1 MLLSQI
7 GVIFLNVA
15 FLSPILGQFKGS
27 FSKVLYI
34 LIGALEIYI
43 YLTCK
48 PVNFYEEYKITRK
61 FDQSELRQAYKRI
74 MLDYHP
80 DRNTQITSEQFN
92 YLKNINEI
100 LKSDEARQQYDQFGV
115 VVESNI
121 NPLPAITYRIKLTR
135 LLFYMILFLI
145 QLVNTQDHKGQQKQL
160 TILVFV
166 LGYGDFFLI
175 EQPQYFYNSGFFTSL
190 ALFEFLNVYRIVVT
204 LIISCILAEIK
215 NKQKIRNYQLRNLNL
230 GTINELVQ
238 EHQEFLQTQNSKRQK
253 ILNGFLMVAL
263 TLYSLTIFVDYQALF
278 LKAVN
283 FIQERR
289 QQDL

>member
-7 GVIFLNVA
+7 GVVFFNVA

-27 FSKVLYI
+27 ISKILYI
-34 LIGALEIYI
+34 LIGVLEIYI
-43 YLTCK
+43 YLTYK
-48 PVNFYEEYKITRK
+48 PTNFYEEYKITRK
-61 FDQSELRQAYKRI
+61 FDQSQLRQAYKRI

-100 LKSDEARQQYDQFGV
+100 LKQDEPRQQYDQFGV

-121 NPLPAITYRIKLTR
+121 NPLPAIIYRIKLTR
-135 LLFYMILFLI
+135 LFFYMILFLI
-145 QLVNTQDHKGQQKQL
+145 QLVNSQDQKSQQKLL
-160 TILVFV
+160 TILVLG
-166 LGYGDFFLI
+166 LGYGDFFLM
-175 EQPQYFYNSGFFTSL
+175 EQPQYFQNSHFFASL
-190 ALFEFLNVYRIVVT
+190 ALFEFLNIYRIVVT

-215 NKQKIRNYQLRNLNL
+215 NQQIKRNQLLELLDQR
-230 GTINELVQ
+230 TIQ
-238 EHQEFLQTQNSKRQK
+238 EIVLEHKEFLNTQNSIRQK

-263 TLYSLTIFVDYQALF
+263 TIYLFSNSVDYQALF
-278 LKAVN
+278 LKALN
-283 FIQERR
+283 YIQMRG